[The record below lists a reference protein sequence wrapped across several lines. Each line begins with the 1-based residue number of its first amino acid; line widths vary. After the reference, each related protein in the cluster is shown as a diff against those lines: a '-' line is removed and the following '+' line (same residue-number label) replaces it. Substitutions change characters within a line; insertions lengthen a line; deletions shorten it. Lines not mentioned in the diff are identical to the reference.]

1 MPGQE
6 NIRLH
11 KVWNVPGTLNIQSGG
26 ALNIQTGASVT
37 KDGVDMTEQIGFVK
51 YKRVT
56 IAQVN
61 AGNELLPALVG
72 KAYRITGLMIRAI
85 GGAAAAVTSVD
96 IQDGAG
102 TPVVVAVY
110 SQAQLTEGT
119 ILTENTT
126 GAAMG
131 AGFLVGT
138 TVSKAVNIIKN
149 GSDVT
154 TATHFDVVVQY
165 QVVADQS

>member
-26 ALNIQTGASVT
+26 ALNIQTGATVT
-37 KDGVDMTEQIGFVK
+37 RDGVDLTEQMALVK

-56 IAQVN
+56 IAEVN
-61 AGNELLPALVG
+61 AGEELLPALVG
-72 KAYRITGLMIRAI
+72 KAYRITGLLISAI

-102 TPVVVAVY
+102 SPVVVAVY
-110 SQAQLTEGT
+110 TQAQLTENT
-119 ILTENTT
+119 ILTENTA

-149 GSDVT
+149 GSDIT
-154 TATHFDVVVQY
+154 TATHFDVVVEY
-165 QVVADQS
+165 QVITP